1 MSAQTLVHPA
11 LPDGCALT
19 AGQKG
24 ALDQFE
30 NALVF
35 CVGKWYDDKTSLV
48 LSDNIHERF
57 GAAAAEF
64 FQHSLVTYVGMPV
77 TLTLVNTRDGQKTH
91 VQMPKRIV
99 PPPVNELQLTTN
111 PLTAT
116 SVQNA
121 VAPRTS
127 SAVTKKAPRP
137 MNCWIIFREQMHKQ
151 LKREFPDVSVQ
162 VICKH
167 PYSPHLRSHLANYTV
182 AKQCSKIWR
191 NLTPDEKMPYQL
203 AAQSAKEE
211 HMRLHPDYRYSPRKP
226 GEKKKRQS
234 RKAKQA
240 AEEAAVQEQAFDFSS
255 PPEMTAAT
263 VDASNGFA
271 AASGANNTIDDIV
284 FDVDFASLTNQATF
298 FGLEQDGLAVHDSE
312 SLRHDRLQAEV
323 GPELDANLSFNFLGE
338 EHYAF
343 RAGADG
349 NATFTSVYHDGY

>member
-1 MSAQTLVHPA
+1 MSTQSLVHPT
-11 LPDGCALT
+11 LPDGFTLT

-30 NALVF
+30 NTLVF

-57 GAAAAEF
+57 GVAAAEF
-64 FQHSLVTYVGMPV
+64 FQHSLVTYVGVPV

-91 VQMPKRIV
+91 VQMPKRMVV
-99 PPPVNELQLTTN
+99 PATNELQLTTN

-116 SVQNA
+116 SVQDV

-127 SAVTKKAPRP
+127 SAATKKAPRP
-137 MNCWIIFREQMHKQ
+137 MNCWIIFREQMHRQ
-151 LKREFPDVSVQ
+151 LKRDFPDVSVQ
-162 VICKH
+162 TICKH
-167 PYSPHLRSHLANYTV
+167 PFPPHLRSQCVNYIV

-191 NLTPDEKMPYQL
+191 NLTANEKLPYQA

-211 HMRLHPDYRYSPRKP
+211 HMRLHPDYKYNPRRP

-240 AEEAAVQEQAFDFSS
+240 AEDAAVEEQAFDFSS
-255 PPEMTAAT
+255 PLEMTSAT
-263 VDASNGFA
+263 VGTSNGFMT
-271 AASGANNTIDDIV
+271 ASEVNNISEDNVLDG
-284 FDVDFASLTNQATF
+284 DFASLTNQATF
-298 FGLEQDGLAVHDSE
+298 FGLEQDVLAVHDSE

-323 GPELDANLSFNFLGE
+323 GSELDANSSFDMFGE
-338 EHYAF
+338 EHFAF

-349 NATFTSVYHDGY
+349 NATLTSVYRDGY

>member
-1 MSAQTLVHPA
+1 MSTQALVHPT
-11 LPDGCALT
+11 LPNGFALT
-19 AGQKG
+19 AGQRG

-30 NALVF
+30 NTLVF
-35 CVGKWYDDKTSLV
+35 CVGRWYDDKTSLV

-64 FQHSLVTYVGMPV
+64 FQHSLVTYVGVPV
-77 TLTLVNTRDGQKTH
+77 ILTLVHTRDGQKTH
-91 VQMPKRIV
+91 VQMPKRMV
-99 PPPVNELQLTTN
+99 APAANELQLTTN

-116 SVQNA
+116 SVQDV

-127 SAVTKKAPRP
+127 SAGTKKAPRP
-137 MNCWIIFREQMHKQ
+137 MNCWIIFREQMHRQ
-151 LKREFPDVSVQ
+151 LKRDFPDVSVQ

-167 PYSPHLRSHLANYTV
+167 PLPTHLRSQCANHSV

-191 NLTPDEKMPYQL
+191 NLTPDEKMPYQV

-211 HMRLHPDYRYSPRKP
+211 HMRLHPDYKYNPRRP

-240 AEEAAVQEQAFDFSS
+240 AEQAAMEEQAFDFSS
-255 PPEMTAAT
+255 PPEMTPAT
-263 VDASNGFA
+263 IGTRIGLMTASE
-271 AASGANNTIDDIV
+271 ANNTSEDNFLDG
-284 FDVDFASLTNQATF
+284 DFASLTNQATF
-298 FGLEQDGLAVHDSE
+298 FGLEQDVLALHDSE

-323 GPELDANLSFNFLGE
+323 GPELDANILFDMFGE

-349 NATFTSVYHDGY
+349 NATLTSVYHDGY